1 MPKAKP
7 RLLSTQTHAQQP
19 ATMLQQNDNKSGN
32 IVYITGVSAS
42 INLVADELISS
53 TRLINKFTCRPI
65 QRALN
70 TYVVN
75 VLKLER
81 THALYRERDT
91 DMTYEDMTELNFSTP
106 QP

>member
-7 RLLSTQTHAQQP
+7 RLLSTQTHAQQL

-53 TRLINKFTCRPI
+53 TRLINKFTCI